1 MKIEGFQKLTLLDF
15 PGKTAATV
23 FTGGCNF
30 RCPFCHNALLVLPE
44 EQPAPFEEE
53 EIFAYLRRRRG
64 VLDGVVV
71 TGGEPLLQSDIVVFL
86 AKLKDLGFLVK
97 LDTNGSN
104 PARLKELLDAG
115 LADYVAMDIKNAPS
129 AYAKTVGMPGVDIGA
144 IAASR
149 DILMTGKVDFEFR
162 TTLVRGLH
170 TEDSVREMAQF
181 IAGGEKYYLQQ
192 FKNSGNLIAPDGL
205 SAFTGEEMQKFAAI
219 CRTFVPATEIRG
231 L

>member
-44 EQPAPFEEE
+44 EQPEPFAEE
-53 EIFAYLRRRRG
+53 EIFSYLRRRRG

-71 TGGEPLLQSDIVVFL
+71 TGGEPLLQPDIDTFL
-86 AKLKDLGFLVK
+86 AKLRELGLLIK

-104 PARLKELLDAG
+104 PVLLKKLTDAG
-115 LADYVAMDIKNAPS
+115 LVDYVAMDIKNAPS
-129 AYAKTVGMPGVDIGA
+129 AYAKTVGVPGLDRNA
-144 IAASR
+144 ILASR
-149 DILMTGKVDFEFR
+149 DLLMAGAVDFEFR

-170 TEDSVREMAQF
+170 TEESVREMAKF

-192 FKNSGNLIAPDGL
+192 FKNSGNLIAPEGL
-205 SAFTGEEMQKFAAI
+205 SAFDGEEMQKFAAI
-219 CRTFVPATEIRG
+219 CREFVPATEIRG

>member
-71 TGGEPLLQSDIVVFL
+71 TGGEPLLQSDIVAFL

-104 PARLKELLDAG
+104 PARLKELLAAG

-129 AYAKTVGMPGVDIGA
+129 AYAKTVGVPGVDIGA

-181 IAGGEKYYLQQ
+181 IAGGKKYYLQQ

>member
-44 EQPAPFEEE
+44 EQPAPFTEEE
-53 EIFAYLRRRRG
+53 VFSYLHRRRG

-71 TGGEPLLQSDIVVFL
+71 SGGEPLLQSDIGIFL
-86 AKLKDLGFLVK
+86 GKLKSLGFLVK
-97 LDTNGSN
+97 LDTNGTN
-104 PARLKELLDAG
+104 PALLKKLIDGQLV
-115 LADYVAMDIKNAPS
+115 DYVAMDIKNAPS
-129 AYAKTVGMPGVDIGA
+129 AYAKTVGVPGVDLRA
-144 IAASR
+144 ITESR
-149 DILMTGKVDFEFR
+149 DLLAGGKVDFEFR

-170 TEDSVREMAQF
+170 TEESVREMAEF
-181 IAGGEKYYLQQ
+181 IAGGERYYLQQ
-192 FKNSGNLIAPDGL
+192 FKNSGNLIAPEGL
-205 SAFTGEEMQKFAAI
+205 SAFDESEMQKFAGI
-219 CRTFVPATEIRG
+219 CRAFVPATEIRG

>member
-44 EQPAPFEEE
+44 EQPAPFDEE

-71 TGGEPLLQSDIVVFL
+71 TGGEPLLQSDIGAFL
-86 AKLKDLGFLVK
+86 AKLKDFGFLVK

-129 AYAKTVGMPGVDIGA
+129 AYAKTTGVPGVDIGA

-149 DILMTGKVDFEFR
+149 DILMAGDTDFEFR
-162 TTLVRGLH
+162 TTL
-170 TEDSVREMAQF
+170 AQF

-219 CRTFVPATEIRG
+219 CRAFVPATEIRG

>member
-71 TGGEPLLQSDIVVFL
+71 TGGEPLLQSDIGAFL

-104 PARLKELLDAG
+104 PARLKELLAAG

-129 AYAKTVGMPGVDIGA
+129 AYAKTVGVPGVDIGA

-149 DILMTGKVDFEFR
+149 DILMAGKVDFEFR

-181 IAGGEKYYLQQ
+181 IARGEKYYLQQ

>member
-1 MKIEGFQKLTLLDF
+1 MRIEGFQKLTLLDF

-44 EQPAPFEEE
+44 EQPAPFDEEE
-53 EIFAYLRRRRG
+53 VFAYLRRRRG

-71 TGGEPLLQSDIVVFL
+71 TGGEPLLQSDIGAFL
-86 AKLKDLGFLVK
+86 AKLKDLGFLIK

-104 PARLKELLDAG
+104 PARLKELLDTD

-129 AYAKTVGMPGVDIGA
+129 AYAKTVGVPGVDIEA

-149 DILMTGKVDFEFR
+149 DILMAGKVDFEFR

-170 TEDSVREMAQF
+170 TEDLVREMARF

-205 SAFTGEEMQKFAAI
+205 SAFTGEEMQKFATI
-219 CRTFVPATEIRG
+219 CRAFVPATEIRG